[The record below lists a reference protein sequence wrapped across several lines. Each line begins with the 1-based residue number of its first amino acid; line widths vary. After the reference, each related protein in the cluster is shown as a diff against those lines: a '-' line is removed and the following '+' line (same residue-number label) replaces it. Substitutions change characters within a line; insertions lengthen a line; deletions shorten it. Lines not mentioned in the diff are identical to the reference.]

1 DCTQLVALDITISD
15 SQIIAMNELRKVI
28 ATSRNLQRL
37 SLKCVSDTAR
47 RGEGRWLIGP
57 GVKLPPLKFLKL
69 RGVEF
74 ADYNEPGWQSCVSW
88 DALEYLECTELDFTF
103 LCFRPPP
110 LKELRSLTLINPRYP
125 RTVNSILNFL
135 DGLTKLEHLTMTGS
149 SDCVLASTSNLLEQT
164 GPSLKTLKVHEIER
178 NNNGSNVPRSVP
190 TEEEIRRIGRR
201 CTQLETCAL
210 DILGVT
216 DWVEARPKDAL
227 NAQYTSLTCFDSLQ
241 PWGRLSMIA
250 ESLWFII
257 HLELDIELLLLG
269 ILKVTL
275 ESVREIW
282 NFLWADITRVRKER
296 NHLISRPRLRTLK
309 ISTSLTKM
317 DTATFEARLSERDDL
332 ATKGHADVV
341 CLQLEGLEEKYGNGP
356 LDNDL
361 MEKFRSD
368 LVSRAEKGTPL
379 LRPITGDSFTHVQAR
394 PLKTTLST
402 MADWEAT

>member
-1 DCTQLVALDITISD
+1 
-15 SQIIAMNELRKVI
+15 MNELRKVI

-47 RGEGRWLIGP
+47 RGEGRRLIEQ
-57 GVKLPPLKFLKL
+57 GVKLPSLKFLKL
-69 RGVEF
+69 RGMEL
-74 ADYNEPGWQSCVSW
+74 ADYNKPGWQSSVSW
-88 DALEYLECTELDFTF
+88 DALEYLEFRDLDFTF

-110 LKELRSLTLINPRYP
+110 LKELRSLTLVNPRYP
-125 RTVNSILNFL
+125 NTVKSILNFL

-216 DWVEARPKDAL
+216 DWVSVLSLPQQVEARPKDAPC
-227 NAQYTSLTCFDSLQ
+227 AQYTFLTCFDSLQ

-269 ILKVTL
+269 TLKVTL
-275 ESVREIW
+275 ESVRDIW

-309 ISTSLTKM
+309 ISTSVTKM